1 MDNKWVLCDTGP
13 FGNHAFELCPGSTP
27 RTVDVTAG
35 GHVVYRCGEARIRRT
50 RPIFP
55 SPSSE
60 TYFLRIRLARIE
72 LFRVSH
78 ADHEVRADA
87 RCFDESGL
95 RGGCVVAV
103 PPPDRGIPCRV

>member
-60 TYFLRIRLARIE
+60 TYFLRIRLARKVV
-72 LFRVSH
+72 LLVPQQLRQ
-78 ADHEVRADA
+78 RASISGTA
-87 RCFDESGL
+87 RGRDQ
-95 RGGCVVAV
+95 ATKA
-103 PPPDRGIPCRV
+103 PANAATAPQTQKI